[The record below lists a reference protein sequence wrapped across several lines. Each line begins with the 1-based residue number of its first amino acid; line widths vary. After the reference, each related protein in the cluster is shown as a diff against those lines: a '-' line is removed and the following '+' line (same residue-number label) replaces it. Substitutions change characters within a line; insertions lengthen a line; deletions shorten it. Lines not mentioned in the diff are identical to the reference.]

1 MGREAK
7 ILEIGVIGCGSM
19 GAELA
24 GAVGH
29 NGPDGIPGARVT
41 ALLDRNPERG
51 SALSGSLTSKPASF
65 TVEQD
70 FLSCGE
76 MDIVA
81 ECASQSAV
89 QEHGASVLR
98 SGRSLLV
105 MSSGALMD
113 PALFAELSAASDATG
128 AQIIVPSGA
137 VGGIDALRAVRADL
151 ESVTIVSTKRPAALA
166 GAPGFA
172 DWEGKDIGEAVTLFD
187 GPAAEAVKLFPA
199 NVNVAATVSLAGLG
213 PEKTTVRVV
222 ADPKS
227 PGNMH
232 EIRATG
238 GFGEFNFRLVNR
250 PHPKN
255 PKTSHLAVL
264 AAIEALRALVNPGLR
279 VGT

>member
-1 MGREAK
+1 M
-7 ILEIGVIGCGSM
+7 IGCGSM

-24 GAVGH
+24 QSVGH
-29 NGPDGIPGARVT
+29 DGPHSVPGAKVV
-41 ALLDRNPERG
+41 ALLDLDEQQVED
-51 SALSGSLTSKPASF
+51 LSGSLTSKPLGF
-65 TVEQD
+65 TELSK
-70 FLSCGE
+70 FLSVSNI
-76 MDIVA
+76 DIVA
-81 ECASQSAV
+81 ECASQAAV
-89 QEHGASVLR
+89 RANGTAVLR
-98 SGRSLLV
+98 SGRSLLL

-113 PALFAELSAASDATG
+113 QELFDELNAASEASG

-137 VGGIDALRAVRADL
+137 VGGIDALRAVRSDL
-151 ESVTIVSTKRPAALA
+151 EAVTIVSTKRPAALS

-172 DWEGKDIGEAVTLFD
+172 DWEGKEISGPETIFE
-187 GPAAEAVKLFPA
+187 GPASEAVKLFPA
-199 NVNVAATVSLAGLG
+199 NVNVAATVSLAGIG
-213 PEKTTVRVV
+213 PDRTQVRVV
-222 ADPKS
+222 ADPES

-232 EIRATG
+232 EINATG